1 MTDFLADRLAFH
13 DIAIRGISPYGFG
26 TPGTFWE
33 LPEGWDD
40 VTQQVTESPVLE
52 SGVMLLSEAES
63 NHAFHQNI
71 ATYAWVLDGSVP
83 FRAIFEDLTEPTPD
97 DAADVETTSVVDKR
111 YDHHAQA
118 SLNTR
123 FVSLVGDEQLQ
134 FYSATLF
141 NWWPLDTKGKQT
153 PFKEPSLLIQRTLV
167 AVDEEQTSP
176 LPGFR
181 ELPENLED
189 FTAPD
194 NSES

>member
-1 MTDFLADRLAFH
+1 MTDFLADRLAHH
-13 DIAIRGISPYGFG
+13 DISVRGISPYGFG

-40 VTQQVTESPVLE
+40 VTEQVTESPVLE

-83 FRAIFEDLTEPTPD
+83 FRAIFENLYEPTPD
-97 DAADVETTSVVDKR
+97 EAADVQTESSVDKR
-111 YDHHAQA
+111 MDHHAQA
-118 SLNTR
+118 RLNTR
-123 FVSLVGDEQLQ
+123 FVSMVGDEQLQ

-141 NWWPLDTKGKQT
+141 NWWPLDTTGVQT

-167 AVDEEQTSP
+167 AIDEEQATP
-176 LPGFR
+176 LPVFR
-181 ELPENLED
+181 DLPEKLEE
-189 FTAPD
+189 FTAPGD
-194 NSES
+194 AE